1 MSLAAAP
8 ALAFVQVDART
19 LACVE
24 GPLAPAAAPPPDGT
38 AFLAPQFAL
47 DRAPQWWWVPR
58 SPVRLV
64 TLEEWSHRFPP
75 HPNGGA
81 GVPWEPPEQDR
92 FRAAFESLQ
101 PLLRSGQLAKGVP
114 VTRMRARASADEAEG
129 LFRQLLARVPTLPA
143 GLMAYGLFL
152 PAAGERG
159 PEFIVGATPE
169 LLFET
174 LPGHRIRTQAVAGTR
189 PVAAGAEDALA
200 ASAKDAV
207 EHRAV
212 VDDLLAQAGRW
223 GSPRAGATSVRRFG
237 GLMHLVTEIDVE
249 APVAPAF
256 EELVRA
262 LHPTP
267 ALGVAPRGA
276 AGTAWLR
283 SIDSAGD
290 RRRFGAPF
298 GIRWPSGEGRAVVAI
313 RNVQC
318 SNGSL
323 EIWAGAG
330 VVSAS
335 EAGTE
340 WREILDK
347 MEAVRTLWRL

>member
-1 MSLAAAP
+1 MSLEPAP
-8 ALAFVQVDART
+8 AIAFVQVDART
-19 LACVE
+19 LACAE
-24 GPLAPAAAPPPDGT
+24 GPLAPASAPPPGGT
-38 AFLAPQFAL
+38 AFLAPPFAL
-47 DRAPQWWWVPR
+47 DRAPEWWW
-58 SPVRLV
+58 SAGAPVCR
-64 TLEEWSHRFPP
+64 TTFEQWSRRFPAR
-75 HPNGGA
+75 PNGRLDLS
-81 GVPWEPPEQDR
+81 WEPPEEGR
-92 FRAAFESLQ
+92 FRAAFDSLQ
-101 PLLRSGQLAKGVP
+101 PLLRRGQLVKGVP
-114 VTRMRARASADEAEG
+114 VTRMRARVSAGEAEG
-129 LFRQLLARVPTLPA
+129 LFRQLLARVPALPA

-152 PAAGERG
+152 PAAGEQG

-169 LLFET
+169 LLFEA
-174 LPGHRIRTQAVAGTR
+174 LPGNRVRTQAVAGTR
-189 PVAAGAEDALA
+189 PVAAGAEGALA
-200 ASAKDAV
+200 ASDKDAA

-223 GSPRAGATSVRRFG
+223 GSPHAGATSVRRFG
-237 GLMHLVTEIDVE
+237 TLLHLVTQIEVE
-249 APVAPAF
+249 ASVAPGF
-256 EELVRA
+256 EELVRV

-283 SIDSAGD
+283 SIDAAGE

-298 GIRWPSGEGRAVVAI
+298 GVRWPSGEGRAVVAI
-313 RNVQC
+313 RNVQY

-335 EAGTE
+335 DAGAE
-340 WREILDK
+340 WREILHK